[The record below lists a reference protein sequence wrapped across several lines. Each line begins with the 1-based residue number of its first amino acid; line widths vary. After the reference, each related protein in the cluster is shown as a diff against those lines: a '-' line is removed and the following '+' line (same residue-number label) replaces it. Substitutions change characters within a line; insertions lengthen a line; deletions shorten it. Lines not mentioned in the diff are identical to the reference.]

1 MGHFVPALNG
11 SCSCPPMGRDLGP
24 NPARYNG
31 SCRHDTKLF
40 WAVPCLGRAFFSV
53 LRAGPS
59 GPAQMYT
66 YSASGATATSHQR
79 SSAEDIKCATVRAE
93 VRARAEGAPDSLQDL
108 SGAPSDCPVSQM
120 SEAPTVR
127 IQRPG
132 DVTGAPD
139 CPVCHATEALT
150 NGSFGG
156 WGYKYPQPPHFNAAK
171 FSAFKHLTRAIAF
184 NTRHN
189 QRDQI
194 LSQVQR
200 SFQSNSDS

>member
-156 WGYKYPQPPHFNAAK
+156 WGYKYPPTTPLQCIQG
-171 FSAFKHLTRAIAF
+171 FSL
-184 NTRHN
+184 
-189 QRDQI
+189 QI
-194 LSQVQR
+194 PYKSYNIQYKTQSKR
-200 SFQSNSDS
+200 SNPLPSPKIIPIK